1 MKKVVK
7 IYIVFFLLFASLGKA
22 WCQKQYKKV
31 LEASFESG
39 PLISN
44 GQPWADAIKDLVS
57 YHAID
62 IRLGWRKNTNSF
74 YGQLYRYP
82 VFGVGLSTTLPYQ
95 SEIGRPQG
103 VYWFFDIP
111 FKEFSTS
118 RKLNLS
124 YFGHLGLG
132 FNLNPYDSLDNP
144 LNRYIGSELN
154 SYIHL
159 GLKLNYAITEQ
170 TQLFSMIGLKH
181 FSNGSTKKPN
191 AGINLIPVSIGVRY
205 NFDKREE
212 PIPELWER
220 PELLRSG
227 YWSTAF
233 YFGSKNYEVGEPS
246 YFRGGVNLTY
256 LWEKSYKY
264 RYGVGL
270 DVFFAPGLK
279 DRSGQD
285 EVTFWDQTSIAAV
298 GSWEWKLTEKLYIP
312 VGFGVYLHR
321 NEENQEFTW
330 FYERVGLRY
339 SLTDQLFTGIQIKAH
354 KLKADFFEFTVGYS
368 FK

>member
-1 MKKVVK
+1 MKQVARLFLF
-7 IYIVFFLLFASLGKA
+7 VFFLFGLAVPSFS
-22 WCQKQYKKV
+22 QKEFKKV

-44 GQPWADAIKDLVS
+44 GQPWADAVKNLVS
-57 YHAID
+57 YHAVD
-62 IRLGWRKNTNSF
+62 IRLGWRKNTNSY

-82 VFGVGLSTTLPYQ
+82 VFGVGLSTTLAYQ

-111 FKEFSTS
+111 FREFSYD
-118 RKLNLS
+118 RKFNLS

-132 FNLNPYDSLDNP
+132 FNLNPYDSIENP

-159 GLKLNYAITEQ
+159 GLKVNYFLTEQ
-170 TQLFSMIGLKH
+170 VHLFSMVGLKH
-181 FSNGSTKKPN
+181 FSNGATKKPN
-191 AGINLIPVSIGVRY
+191 AGINLLPVSVGVRY
-205 NFDKREE
+205 NFNKSEE
-212 PIPELWER
+212 ETPHLWER
-220 PELLRSG
+220 PELNKTG

-233 YFGSKNYEVGEPS
+233 YFGSKNYEVGGAS
-246 YFRGGVNLTY
+246 YFRGGANLTR

-270 DVFFAPGLK
+270 DVFFAPGLR
-279 DRSGQD
+279 DRSGLAQ
-285 EVTFWDQTSIAAV
+285 VSLWDQMSLAV
-298 GSWEWKLTEKLYIP
+298 VGAWEWKLTEHLYIP

-321 NEENQEFTW
+321 NNENQEFTW
-330 FYERVGLRY
+330 FYERIGMRY
-339 SLTDQLFTGIQIKAH
+339 SLNDRLFTGVQIKAH
-354 KLKADFFEFTVGYS
+354 KFKADFFEYTVGYS
-368 FK
+368 F